1 MAGKPARR
9 AVSSGRLQNCRMSR
23 YCFCAEGAKCH
34 RQHFTKAATI
44 ALLLLTLP
52 IANVMTRKST
62 KAATI
67 KDIAQIAGVTNIT
80 VSRVFTAPDK
90 VKPETRERILAAART
105 LNYVPNAFARN
116 IKASQSPIIGVVT
129 DDTFNIVYSHIIKE
143 VCRLSDAKGYSVMFF
158 TTNGNRQIEA
168 RALQTLVSYKAA
180 GIILSVVED
189 SDRYDKSHIDVV
201 RHSSSQLIQ
210 LDRQFDTLLPA
221 VYINNSRAGELVAE
235 AIMKKAFRN
244 VLVIGGS
251 EHSHITRQ
259 RIDGIRSGIDERVTL
274 HTLYTDYRYEHAK
287 AMIQSWFSTTHERY
301 DAIVGL
307 NGMITLAAINLAN
320 KWGMHD
326 TGFISVDEVPCAE
339 DFNQV
344 IPYVAHDTGQWAR
357 VVSENIIS
365 AIEGR
370 PYETRVMLNGFL
382 KNL

>member
-1 MAGKPARR
+1 
-9 AVSSGRLQNCRMSR
+9 MSR

-34 RQHFTKAATI
+34 RQHFTKADTI

-180 GIILSVVED
+180 GIILSATIKAI
-189 SDRYDKSHIDVV
+189 STWCATPQASL
-201 RHSSSQLIQ
+201 SSWIVSLI
-210 LDRQFDTLLPA
+210 RCC
-221 VYINNSRAGELVAE
+221 R
-235 AIMKKAFRN
+235 
-244 VLVIGGS
+244 
-251 EHSHITRQ
+251 
-259 RIDGIRSGIDERVTL
+259 RSI
-274 HTLYTDYRYEHAK
+274 
-287 AMIQSWFSTTHERY
+287 STT
-301 DAIVGL
+301 A
-307 NGMITLAAINLAN
+307 
-320 KWGMHD
+320 
-326 TGFISVDEVPCAE
+326 VP
-339 DFNQV
+339 
-344 IPYVAHDTGQWAR
+344 
-357 VVSENIIS
+357 VSWLQK
-365 AIEGR
+365 R
-370 PYETRVMLNGFL
+370 
-382 KNL
+382 